1 MDETTTSYYSK
12 QTWRTGGPL
21 CDYASSLIELE
32 WRFGEV
38 PIGPRNINSRQADT
52 RQVA

>member
-1 MDETTTSYYSK
+1 MDEMTTSYYSI

-21 CDYASSLIELE
+21 CDYASSLIEPE
-32 WRFGEV
+32 GRFTEV
-38 PIGPRNINSRQADT
+38 QFGPRNTNSRQAVT